1 MDAPI
6 PSSLV
11 APNGAAAPVPSG
23 DAAGRATF
31 RILSIDGGG
40 IRGVFA
46 AKALA
51 DLEEAT
57 ARPLRRCFDLV
68 CGTSTGGIIALGLA
82 LGKPASELLDL
93 YRQHGEAIFPA
104 ARKGRLKGIRRPRY
118 DNTALREALNS
129 AFAARTLAEAQSRL
143 CIPSIDIQTGCARV
157 FKTDH
162 RGDDFVNDWKLTA
175 REVGLATSAAPT
187 FFPAAIVDSDRA
199 MIDGG
204 LWANN
209 PALVGVGEATLLG
222 YPLDEIE
229 ILSVGTGSTRFT
241 MDGSDA
247 LKAGLWRW
255 GPRIVDVIFQVQSQ
269 FVHNLLRARPTGS
282 YLPLR
287 RYVRVDRELEHN
299 AYRLD
304 DATKITSLI
313 GLGHAAAMES
323 LADMRTFCDGDD
335 RVWRSPHAPG
345 SAA

>member
-1 MDAPI
+1 MVSSAP
-6 PSSLV
+6 PPEEVNPL
-11 APNGAAAPVPSG
+11 
-23 DAAGRATF
+23 AGSDATF
-31 RILSIDGGG
+31 RVLSIDGGG

-51 DLEEAT
+51 DLEEA
-57 ARPLRRCFDLV
+57 ARRPLRRCFDLI

-82 LGKPASELLDL
+82 LGMAASELLDL
-93 YRQHGEAIFPA
+93 YRSHGETIFPA
-104 ARKGRLKGIRRPRY
+104 ARRRWFRGIRRPRY
-118 DNTALREALNS
+118 ESSALADALRS
-129 AFAARTLAEAQSRL
+129 AFGAKTLADAQCRL
-143 CIPSIDIQTGCARV
+143 CVPSIDIQTGCTRV

-175 REVGLATSAAPT
+175 QEVGLATSAAPT
-187 FFPAAIVDSDRA
+187 FFPAAIVDSGRA

-209 PALVGVGEATLLG
+209 PALVGVAEATLLG
-222 YPLDEIE
+222 RRLEEIE

-255 GPRIVDVIFQVQSQ
+255 GPRIVDLNFQVQSQ
-269 FVHNLLRARPTGS
+269 SVHNLLRPRPTGS

-304 DATKITSLI
+304 DAKKITSLV
-313 GLGHAAAMES
+313 GLGHAAAMER
-323 LADMRTFCDGDD
+323 LADMKTFCDGHD
-335 RVWRSPHAPG
+335 RVWKSPHAPE

>member
-1 MDAPI
+1 MAPSTS
-6 PSSLV
+6 PPAEGNPLAGSSETL
-11 APNGAAAPVPSG
+11 
-23 DAAGRATF
+23 

-46 AKALA
+46 AQVLA
-51 DLEEAT
+51 DLEAAA
-57 ARPLRRCFDLV
+57 ARPLRRCFDMI

-93 YRQHGEAIFPA
+93 YREHGEAIFPE

-118 DNTALREALNS
+118 DSTALRSALDS
-129 AFAARTLAEAQSRL
+129 AFSARTLAEAQSRL
-143 CIPSIDIQTGCARV
+143 CIPSIDIQTGSTRV

-162 RGDDFVNDWKLTA
+162 RGDDFVNDWRLTA
-175 REVGLATSAAPT
+175 QEVGLATTAAPT
-187 FFPAAIVDSDRA
+187 FLPAAIVDSGRA

-209 PALVGVGEATLLG
+209 PALVGMGEATLLG
-222 YPLDEIE
+222 RRLDEIE

-241 MDGSDA
+241 MDGSAA

-255 GPRIVDVIFQVQSQ
+255 APRIVDVISQVQSQ
-269 FVHNLLRARPTGS
+269 FVHNLLRPRPTGS
-282 YLPLR
+282 YFPLR
-287 RYVRVDRELEHN
+287 RYVRVDRELERN

-304 DATKITSLI
+304 DATKITSLV

-323 LADMRTFCDGDD
+323 IADMKTFCDGDD
-335 RVWRSPHAPG
+335 RIWRSPHVPTSVA
-345 SAA
+345 